1 MEWVPKARLGRCV
14 CVVSPIRPPPGAK
27 GADDNARRPR
37 LLVRFANVGGRLD
50 GESPFSCELG
60 LQLVGREGGRASELT
75 QRQWVVV
82 HVVVVLHASG
92 RARLGRLGG
101 LHGRFAERVDC

>member
-1 MEWVPKARLGRCV
+1 MTTRADRVFWSG
-14 CVVSPIRPPPGAK
+14 SPMWG
-27 GADDNARRPR
+27 G
-37 LLVRFANVGGRLD
+37 GGRLD

-92 RARLGRLGG
+92 RARLGRLGRSTAV
-101 LHGRFAERVDC
+101 LRSEWIANTS